1 MLPCTFRY
9 TCWCSSNKQHQ
20 KKELHIRSTIVL
32 KCHIEEVFHMPSNK
46 EEEFREQLKELVS
59 EYEKKGVSIEMIIDY
74 VNSLIKH

>member
-1 MLPCTFRY
+1 
-9 TCWCSSNKQHQ
+9 
-20 KKELHIRSTIVL
+20 
-32 KCHIEEVFHMPSNK
+32 MPSNK